1 MAGRM
6 GKKGLFDAIL
16 AGNVDYMACGER
28 YGHKKEL
35 RTARMAILN
44 SQFSIFNWNYSARS
58 NSITW
63 TAALATLVPG
73 PNMAAAP
80 AL

>member
-1 MAGRM
+1 MAGKTGEM
-6 GKKGLFDAIL
+6 GHFDAIL
-16 AGNVDYMACGER
+16 AGNMGYKACSNR

-58 NSITW
+58 NSITC

-73 PNMAAAP
+73 PKMAAAP